1 MYARAMP
8 AIAYAKR
15 TKAKPRLRLI
25 TKKYTKSRDE
35 RYSRIEWPFGRRKV
49 ETA

>member
-25 TKKYTKSRDE
+25 TKKYTACRVLNNDSVKNLAWVME
-35 RYSRIEWPFGRRKV
+35 
-49 ETA
+49 